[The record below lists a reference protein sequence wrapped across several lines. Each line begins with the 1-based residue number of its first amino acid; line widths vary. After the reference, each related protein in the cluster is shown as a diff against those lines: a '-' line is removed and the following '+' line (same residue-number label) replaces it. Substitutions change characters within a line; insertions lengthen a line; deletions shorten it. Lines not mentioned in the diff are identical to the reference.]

1 MKNRR
6 GKIKRQENRG
16 QGGGGPPQLEAA
28 QGMGREGKG
37 ERKMGMKV
45 EN

>member
-6 GKIKRQENRG
+6 GKIKRQENRRT
-16 QGGGGPPQLEAA
+16 GGRAKLEAA

>member
-6 GKIKRQENRG
+6 GKIKRQENGRT
-16 QGGGGPPQLEAA
+16 GGRLQLEAA